1 MKKTPAGAVY
11 EFGPFTVDTGSGELL
26 KHGSRVSLQVQP
38 FSLLVILV
46 ERAGKVVTKAEI
58 QERIWDRQ
66 TFVDFDAGLR
76 VAVGKLRAVL
86 GDTAADPRYIETI
99 PKQGYRFLG
108 PVVQPPVPA
117 IGSSNGL
124 GNGMVPAPG
133 RDDAQHSSSGHP
145 LLRTRVIAG
154 AVALLAILVIAAF
167 LFLLLSR
174 QTLAGKNTVVLA
186 DFSNSTGD
194 PVFDETLRQGMA
206 IELEQSPYLS
216 LLPEERIGQTLRLME
231 QRPSTRLTPEIAKE
245 VCERTGTAAVLDGSI
260 ARMGSQFILGFRAT
274 DCRTGKLLDQQQ
286 VQVARKEDVLHAL
299 TKVASEFRRRAGE
312 SIAES
317 TAHDKPL
324 EEATTPSLDALRAY
338 TDGVKALQ
346 VNGPYDAI
354 PFFQHA
360 VEIDPDFAA
369 AYVLLGRVQGDIG
382 ELDLSAENIAKAYQ
396 LRDHASDAEK
406 FFITAQYEIVVTG
419 NMEKANQTCEEW
431 TRIYPREKG
440 PYGFRGGMIYPSLGK
455 FQEGVDESRKFLEF
469 DPDFPIGYSMLAGNY
484 AFLNQL
490 DEAKKT
496 LDKASERG
504 VDSPGF
510 RIQRYDLAFLKGD
523 RAEMARQ
530 LALGR
535 KQPGAEDW
543 ITDRQAFAFAYVGRL
558 VDARSML
565 QDATQLAQA
574 KNHRERAAQFQMEA
588 ALWEAFFGE
597 PNPARKRAVDA
608 LALSKSREV
617 TYGAALVFALAGENV
632 RAETMTDD
640 LQKRFPEDTAVQFS
654 YVPTLRARLALNRGM
669 ATKAVEDLQPA
680 IPYELN
686 APPSSFVGFGALY
699 PVYMRGSA
707 YLAAHQGARAAAEF
721 QKILDHRQ
729 IVVSD
734 PLGALTLLQLGR
746 SFAEAGEKEKARAAY
761 TGFLNLWKGAD
772 AEIPALRI
780 AKIEF
785 SKLQ

>member
-1 MKKTPAGAVY
+1 MKKTPVGAVY

-369 AYVLLGRVQGDIG
+369 AYVLLGRVQGDPG
-382 ELDLSAENIAKAYQ
+382 QMRFLHPQLDTASLSVFH
-396 LRDHASDAEK
+396 LRLEQS
-406 FFITAQYEIVVTG
+406 FEIVQMGVLVL
-419 NMEKANQTCEEW
+419 
-431 TRIYPREKG
+431 
-440 PYGFRGGMIYPSLGK
+440 GG
-455 FQEGVDESRKFLEF
+455 
-469 DPDFPIGYSMLAGNY
+469 
-484 AFLNQL
+484 
-490 DEAKKT
+490 
-496 LDKASERG
+496 
-504 VDSPGF
+504 
-510 RIQRYDLAFLKGD
+510 
-523 RAEMARQ
+523 
-530 LALGR
+530 
-535 KQPGAEDW
+535 
-543 ITDRQAFAFAYVGRL
+543 
-558 VDARSML
+558 
-565 QDATQLAQA
+565 
-574 KNHRERAAQFQMEA
+574 
-588 ALWEAFFGE
+588 FFGE
-597 PNPARKRAVDA
+597 RCELRTDRWQSQRLTVLRDTCDLEAHACTACN
-608 LALSKSREV
+608 SRS
-617 TYGAALVFALAGENV
+617 YS
-632 RAETMTDD
+632 TM
-640 LQKRFPEDTAVQFS
+640 
-654 YVPTLRARLALNRGM
+654 
-669 ATKAVEDLQPA
+669 
-680 IPYELN
+680 
-686 APPSSFVGFGALY
+686 VG
-699 PVYMRGSA
+699 R
-707 YLAAHQGARAAAEF
+707 
-721 QKILDHRQ
+721 
-729 IVVSD
+729 
-734 PLGALTLLQLGR
+734 GR
-746 SFAEAGEKEKARAAY
+746 SY
-761 TGFLNLWKGAD
+761 AD
-772 AEIPALRI
+772 SAPISIGSPTVCCN
-780 AKIEF
+780 
-785 SKLQ
+785 